1 MKIHLIGVHY
11 SNAGKTDITG
21 FRLLDSDSGQ
31 VMDQAYQAVY
41 NVIAQGNA
49 VIRGIKLDM
58 HKGLVGSNGAF
69 SRYPSF
75 VVGRA
80 TGQSVIIIGSYDN
93 VGYKIANCNGQMA
106 DIRSEDLIRKLLGKE
121 CKIAN
126 GKVVDKDGLQFISAI
141 SGSYDNLG
149 TPKIKRQPVKQ
160 KNIAPERKP
169 IQPERKPVQPERK
182 QVQPERKQ
190 MQPEIKTVQV
200 KKENKPVTNKA
211 DLSNNENR
219 RAAMKT
225 LLRNHRFVS
234 ELSSEDSLMKAVDPV
249 TGMTV
254 EEKMNYAQVAL
265 RTLKPFYYSLYSGF
279 NKKESDKQHGTKTLG
294 VTLNTLYFNSEF
306 VLKLPLDELVFTII
320 HELSHVAMRH
330 RSREGKRDHKKF
342 NYACDYYI
350 NREIALDFNLE
361 PGVPVK
367 AISAVERSEMT
378 PEQIKKELENKNR
391 YTIKLPTWVL
401 YNPDVDIE
409 KDTPESIYD
418 EIENPPEDPKQNNSN
433 NNDDSES
440 GNDDSSDDS
449 SNDDSDSSN
458 DSSDNSENDSD
469 NSKNESDSSSD
480 DGSSENGDDG
490 QEGNEASNG
499 SDDGDSSS
507 KGSSSDSD
515 DEDSSSQGSSSG
527 GLGNDSEDTVTFRGA
542 TQAAP
547 EDDMV
552 DDEETA
558 SMSDET
564 IGQREKSIL
573 KAAIQRHKLSGHN
586 FGGESGDWIERYVEK
601 ALAPKVNWVALVRNY
616 LTVSQQKTMSYSSPD
631 RRFLSRNKIFPG
643 PRKIEPDTLGD
654 VKFCIDTSG
663 SISDKDLG
671 VVFNQMQQLLR
682 KFNAKAEV
690 VYWDTQIRSI
700 EPFENIREL
709 VKTKPVGGGGTD
721 ANCIFKYFEE
731 DKQYRLRLRPQP
743 TLIVIFT
750 DGYIPPVDMKHR
762 KYRNTIWVINGDNY
776 ERFNAPFGKKA
787 KLKP

>member
-1 MKIHLIGVHY
+1 LKIHLIGVHY
-11 SNAGKTDITG
+11 GNNSKADITG

-31 VMDQAYQAVY
+31 VMDQTYQAVY
-41 NVIAQGNA
+41 SVLTQGK
-49 VIRGIKLDM
+49 VEIQGIKLDR

-75 VVGRA
+75 VVGKTA
-80 TGQSVIIIGSYDN
+80 GQSIIIIGSYDN
-93 VGYKIANCNGQMA
+93 VGYKIANCNGQMV
-106 DIRSEDLIRKLLGKE
+106 DIKSEDLIRKLLGKE

-160 KNIAPERKP
+160 KSA
-169 IQPERKPVQPERK
+169 QAERKPVQVEKK
-182 QVQPERKQ
+182 QVQHQKKQ
-190 MQPEIKTVQV
+190 VQAE
-200 KKENKPVTNKA
+200 KEDKSVNNKI
-211 DLSNNENR
+211 DISDNEKR
-219 RAAMKT
+219 HAAMT
-225 LLRNHRFVS
+225 TILRNHRFVS
-234 ELSSEDSLMKAVDPV
+234 ELSDAESLMKTVDPN

-279 NKKESDKQHGTKTLG
+279 NKKESDRKHGVKTLG

-306 VLKLPLDELVFTII
+306 VLKLPLEELVFTII

-367 AISAVERSEMT
+367 AISAVEREKMT
-378 PEQIKKELENKNR
+378 SEQIMGELGNKNR

-418 EIENPPEDPKQNNSN
+418 EIENPPEDPNQSNGNSDN
-433 NNDDSES
+433 SKDSNDD
-440 GNDDSSDDS
+440 NDDSSDNS
-449 SNDDSDSSN
+449 SN
-458 DSSDNSENDSD
+458 NDSD
-469 NSKNESDSSSD
+469 NGDNESSEGGDAEQDGNAESSEDEDAEQDSSDSST
-480 DGSSENGDDG
+480 GSGDKDSE
-490 QEGNEASNG
+490 
-499 SDDGDSSS
+499 DGDSND
-507 KGSSSDSD
+507 KEGGSGDLG
-515 DEDSSSQGSSSG
+515 DEDNG
-527 GLGNDSEDTVTFRGA
+527 DKVTFRGT
-542 TQAAP
+542 TQSAP

-558 SMSDET
+558 GMSDET
-564 IGQREKSIL
+564 IEQKEKGVL

-601 ALAPKVNWVALVRNY
+601 SLAPKVNWVALVRNY

-663 SISDKDLG
+663 SISDTDLG

-690 VYWDTQIRSI
+690 IYWDTQIRSI
-700 EPFENIREL
+700 QPFENIREL

-721 ANCIFKYFEE
+721 ANCIFRYFEE
-731 DKQYRLRLRPQP
+731 DKQYRLRMRPQP

-750 DGYIPPVDMKHR
+750 DGYIPQVDMKHK
-762 KYRNTIWVINGDNY
+762 KYRNTIWVVNGNNY
-776 ERFNAPFGKKA
+776 ERFDAPFGKKA

>member
-1 MKIHLIGVHY
+1 MHY
-11 SNAGKTDITG
+11 GNNSKADITG

-31 VMDQAYQAVY
+31 VMDQTYQAVY
-41 NVIAQGNA
+41 SVLTQGK
-49 VIRGIKLDM
+49 VEIQGIKLDR

-75 VVGRA
+75 VVGKTA
-80 TGQSVIIIGSYDN
+80 GQSVIIIGSYDN
-93 VGYKIANCNGQMA
+93 AGYKIANCNGQMV
-106 DIRSEDLIRKLLGKE
+106 DIKSEDLIRKSLGKE

-126 GKVVDKDGLQFISAI
+126 GKVVDKDGSQFISAI

-149 TPKIKRQPVKQ
+149 TPKIKRQPVKKKSVQ
-160 KNIAPERKP
+160 TERKT
-169 IQPERKPVQPERK
+169 VQVEKKQVQTERK
-182 QVQPERKQ
+182 QVQPE
-190 MQPEIKTVQV
+190 
-200 KKENKPVTNKA
+200 KENKPVRNKT
-211 DLSNNENR
+211 DVSDNEKR
-219 RAAMKT
+219 RAAMAT
-225 LLRNHRFVS
+225 ILRNHRFVS
-234 ELSSEDSLMKAVDPV
+234 ELSNEDSLMKAVDPE

-279 NKKESDKQHGTKTLG
+279 NKKESDKKHGTKTLG

-306 VLKLPLDELVFTII
+306 VLKLPLEELVFTII

-367 AISAVERSEMT
+367 AISAVERKRMT
-378 PEQIKKELENKNR
+378 PEQIVSELKNKNR

-409 KDTPESIYD
+409 KDTPESIYG
-418 EIENPPEDPKQNNSN
+418 EIENPPEDPNQNNE
-433 NNDDSES
+433 NNDENEDS
-440 GNDDSSDDS
+440 NDDSSDNS
-449 SNDDSDSSN
+449 SN
-458 DSSDNSENDSD
+458 NDSD
-469 NSKNESDSSSD
+469 NSGDNSDNGNNESSEEED
-480 DGSSENGDDG
+480 DRQNSGDESSEDEDDG
-490 QEGNEASNG
+490 QDGNDASSGSEEGGSEDEENG
-499 SDDGDSSS
+499 S
-507 KGSSSDSD
+507 GSLG
-515 DEDSSSQGSSSG
+515 DEDNAEG
-527 GLGNDSEDTVTFRGA
+527 DKVTFRGT
-542 TQAAP
+542 TQSAP

-558 SMSDET
+558 GMSDET
-564 IGQREKSIL
+564 IEQKEKGVL

-601 ALAPKVNWVALVRNY
+601 SLAPKVNWVALVRNY

-663 SISDKDLG
+663 SISDTDLG

-690 VYWDTQIRSI
+690 IYWDTQIRSI
-700 EPFENIREL
+700 QPFENIREL

-731 DKQYRLRLRPQP
+731 DKQYRLRMRHQP

-750 DGYIPPVDMKHR
+750 DGYIPQVDMKHR
-762 KYRNTIWVINGDNY
+762 KYRNTIWVVNGNNY
-776 ERFNAPFGKKA
+776 ERFDAPFGKKA

>member
-1 MKIHLIGVHY
+1 MHY
-11 SNAGKTDITG
+11 GNNSKADITG

-31 VMDQAYQAVY
+31 VMDQTYQAVY
-41 NVIAQGNA
+41 SVLTQGK
-49 VIRGIKLDM
+49 VEIQGIKLDR

-75 VVGRA
+75 VVGKTA
-80 TGQSVIIIGSYDN
+80 GQSIIIIGSYDN
-93 VGYKIANCNGQMA
+93 VGYKIANCNGQMV
-106 DIRSEDLIRKLLGKE
+106 DIKSEDLIRKSLGKE

-126 GKVVDKDGLQFISAI
+126 GKVVDKDGSQFISAI

-149 TPKIKRQPVKQ
+149 TPKIKRQPVKKKSAQ
-160 KNIAPERKP
+160 T
-169 IQPERKPVQPERK
+169 ERKPVQVEKK
-182 QVQPERKQ
+182 QVQHQKKQ
-190 MQPEIKTVQV
+190 VQAE
-200 KKENKPVTNKA
+200 KETKPVNDKI
-211 DLSNNENR
+211 DISDNEKR
-219 RAAMKT
+219 HAAMT
-225 LLRNHRFVS
+225 TILRNHRFVS
-234 ELSSEDSLMKAVDPV
+234 ELSDAESLMKTVDHN

-279 NKKESDKQHGTKTLG
+279 NKKESDKKHGVKTLG

-306 VLKLPLDELVFTII
+306 VLKLPLEELVFTII

-367 AISAVERSEMT
+367 AINAVERKNMT
-378 PEQIKKELENKNR
+378 PEQIVMELGNKNR

-418 EIENPPEDPKQNNSN
+418 EIENPPEDPNQNNENSDGSNDDNDEGDDSNDGSSDNNSN
-433 NNDDSES
+433 N
-440 GNDDSSDDS
+440 
-449 SNDDSDSSN
+449 DSDS
-458 DSSDNSENDSD
+458 DSD
-469 NSKNESDSSSD
+469 NGNNK
-480 DGSSENGDDG
+480 SSENENDGQDGNDESSEDGDDG
-490 QEGNEASNG
+490 QDSSDSSTG
-499 SDDGDSSS
+499 SGDKDSEDGDSND
-507 KGSSSDSD
+507 KEGGSGDLG
-515 DEDSSSQGSSSG
+515 DEDNG
-527 GLGNDSEDTVTFRGA
+527 DKVTFRGT
-542 TQAAP
+542 TQSAP

-558 SMSDET
+558 GMSDET
-564 IGQREKSIL
+564 IEQKEKGVL

-601 ALAPKVNWVALVRNY
+601 SLAPKVNWVALVRNY

-663 SISDKDLG
+663 SISDTDLG

-690 VYWDTQIRSI
+690 IYWDTQIRSI
-700 EPFENIREL
+700 QPFENIREL

-721 ANCIFKYFEE
+721 ANCIFRYFEE
-731 DKQYRLRLRPQP
+731 DKQYRLRMRPQP

-750 DGYIPPVDMKHR
+750 DGYIPQVDMKHR
-762 KYRNTIWVINGDNY
+762 KYRNTIWVVNGNNY
-776 ERFNAPFGKKA
+776 ERFDAPFGKKA

>member
-1 MKIHLIGVHY
+1 MHY
-11 SNAGKTDITG
+11 GNNSKADITG

-31 VMDQAYQAVY
+31 VMDQTYQAVY
-41 NVIAQGNA
+41 SVLTQGK
-49 VIRGIKLDM
+49 VEIQGIKLDR

-75 VVGRA
+75 VVGKTA
-80 TGQSVIIIGSYDN
+80 GQSVIIIGSYDN
-93 VGYKIANCNGQMA
+93 VGYKIANCNGQMV
-106 DIRSEDLIRKLLGKE
+106 DIKSEDLIRKSLGKE

-126 GKVVDKDGLQFISAI
+126 GKVVDKDGSQFISAI

-149 TPKIKRQPVKQ
+149 TPKIKRQPVKKKSVQ
-160 KNIAPERKP
+160 T
-169 IQPERKPVQPERK
+169 ERKPVQVERK
-182 QVQPERKQ
+182 QVQYQKKQ
-190 MQPEIKTVQV
+190 VQAE
-200 KKENKPVTNKA
+200 KEVKPVNNKI
-211 DLSNNENR
+211 DISDNEKR
-219 RAAMKT
+219 HAAMT
-225 LLRNHRFVS
+225 TILRNHRFVS
-234 ELSSEDSLMKAVDPV
+234 ELSDTESLMKTVDPN

-279 NKKESDKQHGTKTLG
+279 NKKESDKKHGVKTLG

-306 VLKLPLDELVFTII
+306 VLKLPLEELVFTII

-367 AISAVERSEMT
+367 AINAVERKNMT
-378 PEQIKKELENKNR
+378 PEQIVSELGNKNR

-418 EIENPPEDPKQNNSN
+418 EIENPPEDPNQNNSN
-433 NNDDSES
+433 NNDDSEG
-440 GNDDSSDDS
+440 GNGDSSDDS
-449 SNDDSDSSN
+449 SNDDSDNSN
-458 DSSDNSENDSD
+458 DDSD
-469 NSKNESDSSSD
+469 NSKNDSNNSSD
-480 DGSSENGDDG
+480 DSSEDEDEE
-490 QEGNEASNG
+490 QEGSGASSG
-499 SDDGDSSS
+499 SDDDSSEDEDEGDSNS

-515 DEDSSSQGSSSG
+515 EGQEGNGSGYGSLGDED
-527 GLGNDSEDTVTFRGA
+527 NEDKVTFRGT
-542 TQAAP
+542 TQSAP

-558 SMSDET
+558 GMSDET
-564 IGQREKSIL
+564 IEQKEKGVL

-601 ALAPKVNWVALVRNY
+601 SLAPKVNWVALVRNY

-663 SISDKDLG
+663 SISDTDLG

-690 VYWDTQIRSI
+690 IYWDTQIRSI
-700 EPFENIREL
+700 QPFENIREL

-721 ANCIFKYFEE
+721 ANCIFRYFEE
-731 DKQYRLRLRPQP
+731 DKQYRLRMRPQP

-750 DGYIPPVDMKHR
+750 DGYIPQVDMKHR
-762 KYRNTIWVINGDNY
+762 KYRNTIWVVNGNNY
-776 ERFNAPFGKKA
+776 EKFDAPFGKKA

>member
-1 MKIHLIGVHY
+1 MKIYLIGVHY
-11 SNAGKTDITG
+11 GNNSKADITG

-31 VMDQAYQAVY
+31 VMDQTYQAVY
-41 NVIAQGNA
+41 SVLTQGK
-49 VIRGIKLDM
+49 VEIQGIKLDR

-75 VVGRA
+75 VVGKTA
-80 TGQSVIIIGSYDN
+80 GQSVIIIGSYDN
-93 VGYKIANCNGQMA
+93 VGYKIANCNGQMV
-106 DIRSEDLIRKLLGKE
+106 DIKSEDLIRKSLGKE

-126 GKVVDKDGLQFISAI
+126 GKVVDKDGSQFISAI

-149 TPKIKRQPVKQ
+149 TPKIKRQPVKKKSVQ
-160 KNIAPERKP
+160 TK
-169 IQPERKPVQPERK
+169 RKPVQVERK
-182 QVQPERKQ
+182 QVQYQKKQ
-190 MQPEIKTVQV
+190 VQTE
-200 KKENKPVTNKA
+200 KEVKPVNDKI
-211 DLSNNENR
+211 DISDNEKR
-219 RAAMKT
+219 HAAMAT
-225 LLRNHRFVS
+225 ILRNHRFVS
-234 ELSSEDSLMKAVDPV
+234 ELSDAESLMKTVDPN

-279 NKKESDKQHGTKTLG
+279 NKKESDKKHGVKTLG

-306 VLKLPLDELVFTII
+306 VLKLPLEELVFTII

-367 AISAVERSEMT
+367 AINAVERKNMT
-378 PEQIKKELENKNR
+378 PEQIVSELGNKNR

-418 EIENPPEDPKQNNSN
+418 EIENPPEDPNQNNENSDGSN
-433 NNDDSES
+433 DGNDEGDDS
-440 GNDDSSDDS
+440 NDDSSDNN
-449 SNDDSDSSN
+449 SN
-458 DSSDNSENDSD
+458 NDSD
-469 NSKNESDSSSD
+469 NSD
-480 DGSSENGDDG
+480 
-490 QEGNEASNG
+490 
-499 SDDGDSSS
+499 
-507 KGSSSDSD
+507 SDSD
-515 DEDSSSQGSSSG
+515 NDSNKSSEDESNESSKDEDGGQDSSGSSTGSG
-527 GLGNDSEDTVTFRGA
+527 DKDSKDKESGSDGLGDEDNGDKVTFRGT
-542 TQAAP
+542 TQSAP

-558 SMSDET
+558 GMSDET
-564 IGQREKSIL
+564 IEQKEKGVL

-601 ALAPKVNWVALVRNY
+601 SLAPKVNWVALVRNY

-663 SISDKDLG
+663 SISDTDLG

-690 VYWDTQIRSI
+690 IYWDTQIRSI
-700 EPFENIREL
+700 QPFENIREL

-721 ANCIFKYFEE
+721 ANCIFRYFEE
-731 DKQYRLRLRPQP
+731 DKQYRLRMRPQP

-750 DGYIPPVDMKHR
+750 DGYIPQVDMKHR
-762 KYRNTIWVINGDNY
+762 KYRNTIWVVNGNNY
-776 ERFNAPFGKKA
+776 EKFDAPFGKKA

>member
-11 SNAGKTDITG
+11 GNASKTDITG

-31 VMDQAYQAVY
+31 VMDQTYQAVFS
-41 NVIAQGNA
+41 VLAQGN
-49 VIRGIKLDM
+49 VEIQGIKLDR

-75 VVGRA
+75 VVGKTA
-80 TGQSVIIIGSYDN
+80 GQSVIIIGSYDN

-106 DIRSEDLIRKLLGKE
+106 DIKSEDLIRKSLGRE

-126 GKVVDKDGLQFISAI
+126 GKVVDKDGSQFISAI

-149 TPKIKRQPVKQ
+149 TSKIKRQSVKKKPV
-160 KNIAPERKP
+160 
-169 IQPERKPVQPERK
+169 QPERKPVQVEK
-182 QVQPERKQ
+182 KHV
-190 MQPEIKTVQV
+190 QPEIKQVQV
-200 KKENKPVTNKA
+200 KKESKPVKNKT
-211 DLSNNENR
+211 DISDNEKR
-219 RAAMKT
+219 RAAMT
-225 LLRNHRFVS
+225 TILRNHRFVS
-234 ELSSEDSLMKAVDPV
+234 ELSSEDSLMKAVDPE

-279 NKKESDKQHGTKTLG
+279 NKKESDKKHGTKTLG

-306 VLKLPLDELVFTII
+306 VLKLPLEELVFTII

-367 AISAVERSEMT
+367 AISAVERKTMT
-378 PEQIKKELENKNR
+378 PEQIVRELGNKNR

-418 EIENPPEDPKQNNSN
+418 EIENPPKDPKQNNEN
-433 NNDDSES
+433 DNKNDDS
-440 GNDDSSDDS
+440 NDEGDN
-449 SNDDSDSSN
+449 SND
-458 DSSDNSENDSD
+458 NS
-469 NSKNESDSSSD
+469 SDSSSD
-480 DGSSENGDDG
+480 NDSDNGNGESSEDEDDG
-490 QEGNEASNG
+490 QDGNGESPEDEDDEQEGNDSGTG
-499 SDDGDSSS
+499 SEDGDSEDEEN
-507 KGSSSDSD
+507 GSGDLG
-515 DEDSSSQGSSSG
+515 DEDNAEG
-527 GLGNDSEDTVTFRGA
+527 DKVTFRGT
-542 TQAAP
+542 TQSVP

-558 SMSDET
+558 GMSDET
-564 IGQREKSIL
+564 IEQKEKGVL

-586 FGGESGDWIERYVEK
+586 FGGESGDWVERYVEK

-663 SISDKDLG
+663 SISDTDLG

-690 VYWDTQIRSI
+690 IYWDTQIRSI
-700 EPFENIREL
+700 QPFENIREL

-721 ANCIFKYFEE
+721 ANCIFRYFEE
-731 DKQYRLRLRPQP
+731 DKQYKLRMRPQP

-750 DGYIPPVDMKHR
+750 DGFIPQVDTKHR
-762 KYRNTIWVINGDNY
+762 KYRNTIWVVNGDYY
-776 ERFNAPFGKKA
+776 EKFNAPFGKKA

>member
-41 NVIAQGNA
+41 NVIAHGNA

-106 DIRSEDLIRKLLGKE
+106 DIKSEDLIRKLLGKE

-182 QVQPERKQ
+182 QVQSERKQ
-190 MQPEIKTVQV
+190 MQPEIKPVQV
-200 KKENKPVTNKA
+200 KKENKPVTNKV

-418 EIENPPEDPKQNNSN
+418 EIENPPEDPNQNNENSNDSNDDNNEGDDNNDGSSDNNSN
-433 NNDDSES
+433 
-440 GNDDSSDDS
+440 
-449 SNDDSDSSN
+449 
-458 DSSDNSENDSD
+458 NDSD
-469 NSKNESDSSSD
+469 NSDSDS
-480 DGSSENGDDG
+480 ENENDG
-490 QEGNEASNG
+490 QDGNDETSGDEGDGQDGEDDSTG
-499 SDDGDSSS
+499 SEDVDSKDTES
-507 KGSSSDSD
+507 G
-515 DEDSSSQGSSSG
+515 SG
-527 GLGNDSEDTVTFRGA
+527 GLGDEDNGDKVTFRGT
-542 TQAAP
+542 TQSAP

-558 SMSDET
+558 GMSDET
-564 IGQREKSIL
+564 IEQKEKGVL

-586 FGGESGDWIERYVEK
+586 FGGESGNWIERYVEK
-601 ALAPKVNWVALVRNY
+601 SLAPKVNWVALVRNY

-663 SISDKDLG
+663 SISDTDLG

-690 VYWDTQIRSI
+690 IYWDTQIRSI
-700 EPFENIREL
+700 QPFENIREL

-721 ANCIFKYFEE
+721 ANCIFRYFEE
-731 DKQYRLRLRPQP
+731 DKQYRLRMRPQP

-750 DGYIPPVDMKHR
+750 DGYIPQVDMKHR
-762 KYRNTIWVINGDNY
+762 KYRNTIWVVNGNNY
-776 ERFNAPFGKKA
+776 EKFDAPFGKKA

>member
-11 SNAGKTDITG
+11 GNNSKADITG

-31 VMDQAYQAVY
+31 VMDQTYQAVY
-41 NVIAQGNA
+41 SVLTQGK
-49 VIRGIKLDM
+49 VEIQGIKLDR

-75 VVGRA
+75 VVGKTA
-80 TGQSVIIIGSYDN
+80 GQSVIIIGSYDN
-93 VGYKIANCNGQMA
+93 VGYKIANCNGQMV
-106 DIRSEDLIRKLLGKE
+106 DIKSEDLIRKSLGKE

-126 GKVVDKDGLQFISAI
+126 GKVVDKDGSQFISAI

-149 TPKIKRQPVKQ
+149 TPKIKRQPIKKKSVQ
-160 KNIAPERKP
+160 T
-169 IQPERKPVQPERK
+169 ERKPVQVEKKHVQYQKK
-182 QVQPERKQ
+182 QVQAE
-190 MQPEIKTVQV
+190 
-200 KKENKPVTNKA
+200 KEAKPV
-211 DLSNNENR
+211 NEKIDISDNEKR
-219 RAAMKT
+219 HAAMT
-225 LLRNHRFVS
+225 TILRNHRFVS
-234 ELSSEDSLMKAVDPV
+234 ELSDAESLMKTVDPD

-279 NKKESDKQHGTKTLG
+279 NKKESDKKHGVKTLG

-306 VLKLPLDELVFTII
+306 VLKLPLEELVFTII

-367 AISAVERSEMT
+367 AINAVERKNMT
-378 PEQIKKELENKNR
+378 PEQIVSELGNKNR

-418 EIENPPEDPKQNNSN
+418 EIENPPEDPNQNNENSDGSN
-433 NNDDSES
+433 DGNDEGDDS
-440 GNDDSSDDS
+440 NDDSSDNN
-449 SNDDSDSSN
+449 SN
-458 DSSDNSENDSD
+458 NDSD
-469 NSKNESDSSSD
+469 NSDSDSDNDSNK
-480 DGSSENGDDG
+480 SSEDENDG
-490 QEGNEASNG
+490 QDGNDESSKDEDGGQDGEDDSTG
-499 SDDGDSSS
+499 SGDGDST
-507 KGSSSDSD
+507 
-515 DEDSSSQGSSSG
+515 DEEDGSG
-527 GLGNDSEDTVTFRGA
+527 GLGDEDNGDKVTFRGT
-542 TQAAP
+542 TQSAP

-558 SMSDET
+558 GMSDET
-564 IGQREKSIL
+564 IEQKEKGVL

-601 ALAPKVNWVALVRNY
+601 SLAPKVNWVALVRNY

-663 SISDKDLG
+663 SISDTDLG

-690 VYWDTQIRSI
+690 IYWDTQIRSI
-700 EPFENIREL
+700 QPFENIREL

-721 ANCIFKYFEE
+721 ANCIFRYFEE
-731 DKQYRLRLRPQP
+731 DKQYRLRMRPQP

-750 DGYIPPVDMKHR
+750 DGYIPQVDMKHR
-762 KYRNTIWVINGDNY
+762 KYRNTIWVVNGNNY
-776 ERFNAPFGKKA
+776 EKFDAPFGKKA

>member
-1 MKIHLIGVHY
+1 MHY
-11 SNAGKTDITG
+11 GNNSKVDITG

-31 VMDQAYQAVY
+31 VMDQTYQAVY
-41 NVIAQGNA
+41 SVLTQGN
-49 VIRGIKLDM
+49 VEIHGIKLDR

-75 VVGRA
+75 VVGKTA
-80 TGQSVIIIGSYDN
+80 GQSVIIIGSYDN
-93 VGYKIANCNGQMA
+93 VGYKIANCNGQMV
-106 DIRSEDLIRKLLGKE
+106 DIKSEDLIRKSLEKE

-126 GKVVDKDGLQFISAI
+126 GKVVDKDGSQFISAI

-149 TPKIKRQPVKQ
+149 TPKIKRQPVK
-160 KNIAPERKP
+160 KKS
-169 IQPERKPVQPERK
+169 VQTERK
-182 QVQPERKQ
+182 QVQYQKKQ
-190 MQPEIKTVQV
+190 VQAE
-200 KKENKPVTNKA
+200 KEVKPVNDKI
-211 DLSNNENR
+211 DISDNEKR
-219 RAAMKT
+219 HAAMAT
-225 LLRNHRFVS
+225 ILRNHRFVS
-234 ELSSEDSLMKAVDPV
+234 ELSDAESLMKTVDPN

-279 NKKESDKQHGTKTLG
+279 NKKESDKKHGVKTLG

-306 VLKLPLDELVFTII
+306 VLKLPLEELVFTII

-367 AISAVERSEMT
+367 AINAVERKNMT
-378 PEQIKKELENKNR
+378 TEQIVSELGNKNR

-418 EIENPPEDPKQNNSN
+418 EIENPPEDPNQNNESSNDGNDGNDEGDDSNDGSSDNNSN
-433 NNDDSES
+433 
-440 GNDDSSDDS
+440 
-449 SNDDSDSSN
+449 
-458 DSSDNSENDSD
+458 SDNSDNDSD
-469 NSKNESDSSSD
+469 NGNNES
-480 DGSSENGDDG
+480 SEDENDG
-490 QEGNEASNG
+490 QDGNDKTSGDEGDGQDGEGDSTG
-499 SDDGDSSS
+499 SGDGDS
-507 KGSSSDSD
+507 K
-515 DEDSSSQGSSSG
+515 DEESGSG
-527 GLGNDSEDTVTFRGA
+527 GLGDEDNGDKVTFRGT
-542 TQAAP
+542 TQSTP

-558 SMSDET
+558 GMSDET
-564 IGQREKSIL
+564 IEQKEKGVL

-601 ALAPKVNWVALVRNY
+601 SLAPKVNWVALVRNY

-663 SISDKDLG
+663 SISDTDLG

-690 VYWDTQIRSI
+690 IYWDTQIRSI
-700 EPFENIREL
+700 QPFENIREL

-721 ANCIFKYFEE
+721 ANCIFRYFEE
-731 DKQYRLRLRPQP
+731 DKQYRLRMRPQP

-750 DGYIPPVDMKHR
+750 DGYIPQVDMKHR
-762 KYRNTIWVINGDNY
+762 KYRNTIWVVNGNNY
-776 ERFNAPFGKKA
+776 ERFDAPFGKKA

>member
-1 MKIHLIGVHY
+1 MHY
-11 SNAGKTDITG
+11 GNNSKADITG

-31 VMDQAYQAVY
+31 VMDQTYQAVY
-41 NVIAQGNA
+41 SVLTQGK
-49 VIRGIKLDM
+49 VEIQGIKLDR

-75 VVGRA
+75 VVGKTA
-80 TGQSVIIIGSYDN
+80 GQSVIIIGSYGN
-93 VGYKIANCNGQMA
+93 VGYKIANCNGQMV
-106 DIRSEDLIRKLLGKE
+106 DIKSEDLIRKSLGKE

-126 GKVVDKDGLQFISAI
+126 GKVVDKDGSQFISAI

-149 TPKIKRQPVKQ
+149 TPKIKRQPVKKKSVQ
-160 KNIAPERKP
+160 T
-169 IQPERKPVQPERK
+169 ERKPVQVERK
-182 QVQPERKQ
+182 QVQYQKKQ
-190 MQPEIKTVQV
+190 VQAE
-200 KKENKPVTNKA
+200 KEVKPVNDKI
-211 DLSNNENR
+211 DISDNEKR
-219 RAAMKT
+219 HAAMAT
-225 LLRNHRFVS
+225 ILRNHRFVS
-234 ELSSEDSLMKAVDPV
+234 ELSDAESLMKTVDPN

-279 NKKESDKQHGTKTLG
+279 NKKESDKKHGTKTLG

-306 VLKLPLDELVFTII
+306 VLKLPLEELVFTII

-367 AISAVERSEMT
+367 AINAVERKNMT
-378 PEQIKKELENKNR
+378 PEQIVMELGNKNR

-418 EIENPPEDPKQNNSN
+418 ELENPPEDPNQNNECSNDSNDDNDEGDDSNDGSSDNNSN
-433 NNDDSES
+433 
-440 GNDDSSDDS
+440 
-449 SNDDSDSSN
+449 
-458 DSSDNSENDSD
+458 SDNSDNDSD
-469 NSKNESDSSSD
+469 NGNNK
-480 DGSSENGDDG
+480 SSEDENDG
-490 QEGNEASNG
+490 QDGNDETSGDEGDGQDGE
-499 SDDGDSSS
+499 GDST
-507 KGSSSDSD
+507 GSGEGDSQ
-515 DEDSSSQGSSSG
+515 DEENDSG
-527 GLGNDSEDTVTFRGA
+527 GLGDEDNGDKVTFRGT
-542 TQAAP
+542 TQSAP

-558 SMSDET
+558 GMSDET
-564 IGQREKSIL
+564 IEQKEKGVL

-601 ALAPKVNWVALVRNY
+601 SLAPKVNWVALVRNY

-663 SISDKDLG
+663 SISDTDLG

-690 VYWDTQIRSI
+690 IYWDTQIRSI
-700 EPFENIREL
+700 QPFENIREL

-721 ANCIFKYFEE
+721 ANCIFRYFEE
-731 DKQYRLRLRPQP
+731 DKQYRLRMRPQP

-750 DGYIPPVDMKHR
+750 DGYIPQVDMKHR
-762 KYRNTIWVINGDNY
+762 KYRNTIWVVNGNNY
-776 ERFNAPFGKKA
+776 EKFDAPFGKKA

>member
-1 MKIHLIGVHY
+1 MHY
-11 SNAGKTDITG
+11 GNNSKADITG

-31 VMDQAYQAVY
+31 VMDQTYQAVY
-41 NVIAQGNA
+41 SVLTQGK
-49 VIRGIKLDM
+49 VEIQGIKLDR

-75 VVGRA
+75 VVGKTA
-80 TGQSVIIIGSYDN
+80 GQSIIIIGSYDN
-93 VGYKIANCNGQMA
+93 VGYKIANCNGQMV
-106 DIRSEDLIRKLLGKE
+106 DIKSEDLIRKSLGKE

-126 GKVVDKDGLQFISAI
+126 GKVVDKDGSQFISAI

-149 TPKIKRQPVKQ
+149 TPKIKRQPVKKKSAQ
-160 KNIAPERKP
+160 T
-169 IQPERKPVQPERK
+169 ERKPVQVEKK
-182 QVQPERKQ
+182 QVQYQKKQ
-190 MQPEIKTVQV
+190 VQAE
-200 KKENKPVTNKA
+200 KETKPVNDKIGIS
-211 DLSNNENR
+211 DNEKR
-219 RAAMKT
+219 HAAMT
-225 LLRNHRFVS
+225 TILRNHRFVS
-234 ELSSEDSLMKAVDPV
+234 ELSDAESLMKTVDPN

-279 NKKESDKQHGTKTLG
+279 NKKESDKKHGVKTLG

-306 VLKLPLDELVFTII
+306 VLKLPLEELVFTII

-367 AISAVERSEMT
+367 AINAVERKNMT
-378 PEQIKKELENKNR
+378 PEQIVMELGNKNR

-418 EIENPPEDPKQNNSN
+418 EIENPSEDHNQSN
-433 NNDDSES
+433 ESSKDSSDSSDGNDGNDD
-440 GNDDSSDDS
+440 NDDSSDNS
-449 SNDDSDSSN
+449 SN
-458 DSSDNSENDSD
+458 NDSD
-469 NSKNESDSSSD
+469 NGDNESSEGGDAEQDGNAESSEDGDAEQDSSDSST
-480 DGSSENGDDG
+480 GSGDKDSNDKEGGSGDLGDEDNGD
-490 QEGNEASNG
+490 
-499 SDDGDSSS
+499 
-507 KGSSSDSD
+507 K
-515 DEDSSSQGSSSG
+515 
-527 GLGNDSEDTVTFRGA
+527 VTFRGT
-542 TQAAP
+542 TQSAP

-558 SMSDET
+558 GMSDET
-564 IGQREKSIL
+564 IEQKEKGVL

-586 FGGESGDWIERYVEK
+586 FGGESRDWIERYVEK
-601 ALAPKVNWVALVRNY
+601 SLAPKVNWVALVRNY

-663 SISDKDLG
+663 SISDTDLG

-690 VYWDTQIRSI
+690 IYWDTQIRSI
-700 EPFENIREL
+700 QPFENIREL

-721 ANCIFKYFEE
+721 ANCIFRYFEE
-731 DKQYRLRLRPQP
+731 DKQYRLRMRPQP

-750 DGYIPPVDMKHR
+750 DGYIPQVDMKHR
-762 KYRNTIWVINGDNY
+762 KYRNTIWVVNGNNY
-776 ERFNAPFGKKA
+776 ERFDAPFGKKA